1 MKAHQPPK
9 HYRLEHPVALG
20 SFLSW
25 VRTSVQG
32 GCVVPRYLPKYL
44 FVCLCTLL
52 TSPLRGWEWMRFDA
66 RKRATVVHHSPV
78 FIIGHWRSGT
88 THLHNLLVQDERFCF
103 MSTFQAMAP
112 GFCLSGDRLL
122 KPALESIAR
131 RRYPTR
137 LIDNIPLAFDAPQED
152 EFAMACLTHRA
163 FIHTFS
169 FPKHAE
175 RFFDQFVMLDQQTQV
190 AREHWMSTYCRLLR
204 MIQFRGGARR
214 MVLKNCAH
222 TGRIRTLL
230 AQFPNARFIHI
241 HRNPYEVFLSSMH
254 MHRTVLKTSQLQ
266 HTDAQAIRRR
276 VLQFYERLMK
286 HLIDVRPELSANQFI
301 DVAFEDLERDPLAQI
316 ERIYRQLE
324 LGKLQAV
331 RPRIEQYLSTIAGY
345 RKNAYVLDQ
354 ETIETV
360 NQHWGFALD
369 SLGYD
374 RIESIS

>member
-1 MKAHQPPK
+1 
-9 HYRLEHPVALG
+9 
-20 SFLSW
+20 
-25 VRTSVQG
+25 
-32 GCVVPRYLPKYL
+32 
-44 FVCLCTLL
+44 
-52 TSPLRGWEWMRFDA
+52 
-66 RKRATVVHHSPV
+66 
-78 FIIGHWRSGT
+78 
-88 THLHNLLVQDERFCF
+88 
-103 MSTFQAMAP
+103 
-112 GFCLSGDRLL
+112 
-122 KPALESIAR
+122 
-131 RRYPTR
+131 
-137 LIDNIPLAFDAPQED
+137 
-152 EFAMACLTHRA
+152 
-163 FIHTFS
+163 
-169 FPKHAE
+169 
-175 RFFDQFVMLDQQTQV
+175 
-190 AREHWMSTYCRLLR
+190 
-204 MIQFRGGARR
+204 